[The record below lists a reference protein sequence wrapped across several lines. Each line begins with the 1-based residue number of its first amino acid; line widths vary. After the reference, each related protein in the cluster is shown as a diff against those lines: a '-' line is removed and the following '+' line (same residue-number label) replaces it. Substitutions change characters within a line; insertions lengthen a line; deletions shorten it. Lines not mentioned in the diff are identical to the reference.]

1 MNYLISWLGKPQ
13 SSFWSEVSS
22 QKSVSLSAGDLF
34 DADDD
39 GVRDDGDEAVDVS
52 AQVDLGHV
60 ALLEDDVGVTHQRGE
75 VTDAVVDGDAA
86 RERDACKQ
94 NDISWDIVASE
105 NKDLTFF
112 WSQPM

>member
-1 MNYLISWLGKPQ
+1 M
-13 SSFWSEVSS
+13 SS

-60 ALLEDDVGVTHQRGE
+60 SLLEDDVGVTHQRGE

-94 NDISWDIVASE
+94 NDIS
-105 NKDLTFF
+105 
-112 WSQPM
+112 